1 MASFDLITLVVLAVA
16 VGGLATVLG
25 EILVKDPRSLAEIIT
40 DSRRFAESP
49 MAVEQVPT
57 ARRSSG
63 TVQEAAANQNDR
75 RLAA

>member
-1 MASFDLITLVVLAVA
+1 MASFDFITLAALAVA
-16 VGGLATVLG
+16 AGGLATVLG

-40 DSRRFAESP
+40 DSRRFAEGP
-49 MAVEQVPT
+49 TAVEQVPT

-63 TVQEAAANQNDR
+63 AVQAAANQNDR